1 MYQDLKYVLSDR
13 ICELLSSIASE
24 LFGTSCPRLI
34 DGFFVTFE
42 LLFLS
47 AIIGLF
53 IAVGVAFAK
62 LSKVRA
68 LSFPASIFAYVFRGT
83 PLLVQLW
90 IMYFGV
96 GSLEEEGMGSTLWMF
111 FKDPWLVGLLVLVLN
126 TGAYTSEI
134 LRGGLVNIP
143 VGQMEAATAIGMT
156 WFQTMRR
163 IMLPQAIRIAWP
175 AYGNEVILLMKG
187 SALVSTITVMDLM
200 GQTRT
205 EFAKNFNLEVY
216 VYAAL
221 LYLGLAGLLTAI
233 LSFMGRK
240 WEKNI
245 G

>member
-1 MYQDLKYVLSDR
+1 MYQDLKYALSDR
-13 ICELLSSIASE
+13 ICELLSPITSE
-24 LFGTSCPRLI
+24 LFEMACPRLM

-47 AIIGLF
+47 ATVGF
-53 IAVGVAFAK
+53 CIAVGVVFAK

-68 LSFPASIFAYVFRGT
+68 LSVPASIFAYIFRGT

-90 IMYFGV
+90 IVYFGI
-96 GSLEEEGMGSTLWMF
+96 GSLGEEGMGSTLWMF

-156 WFQTMRR
+156 WFQAMRR
-163 IMLPQAIRIAWP
+163 IMLPQAIRTAWP
-175 AYGNEVILLMKG
+175 AYGNEVVLLMKG

-205 EFAKNFNLEVY
+205 VFAKSFNLEVY

-221 LYLGLAGLLTAI
+221 LYLVLAGVLTVT
-233 LSFMGRK
+233 LSFLGRK
-240 WEKNI
+240 WEKDI